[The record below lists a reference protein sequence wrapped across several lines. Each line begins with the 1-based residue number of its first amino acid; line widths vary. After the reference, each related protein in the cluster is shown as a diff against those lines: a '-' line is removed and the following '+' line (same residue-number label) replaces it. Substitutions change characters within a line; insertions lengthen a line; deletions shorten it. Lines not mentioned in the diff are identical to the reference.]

1 MFEQVINLC
10 KQGLSQVGIWLDSIL
25 SRIGL
30 DVVPFIISAFLFFIV
45 VRTLLIPLIGQGL
58 GAGSDKVSQNE
69 TVKKEVKSHFGR

>member
-25 SRIGL
+25 ARIGL

-45 VRTLLIPLIGQGL
+45 VRTLLIPLIGQGI
-58 GAGSDKVSQNE
+58 GTGSDKVSNKITAKRE
-69 TVKKEVKSHFGR
+69 K